1 MTGAE
6 KRRPGRTELSDDLRC
21 HVINAVAG
29 NNTDKRLGP
38 GMASALRRLQRVETG
53 EMSWAPTG
61 GDRRLGRIEAHRN
74 YQLGVAHRQP
84 DMTLQEIREQSIA
97 ECGERFSSSVIS
109 RFFDRHPIMLKK
121 SAHADELRRAQTS

>member
-74 YQLGVAHRQP
+74 YQLGVAGLRLSSFGAQKAF
-84 DMTLQEIREQSIA
+84 DERMNAAAFQER
-97 ECGERFSSSVIS
+97 
-109 RFFDRHPIMLKK
+109 D
-121 SAHADELRRAQTS
+121 